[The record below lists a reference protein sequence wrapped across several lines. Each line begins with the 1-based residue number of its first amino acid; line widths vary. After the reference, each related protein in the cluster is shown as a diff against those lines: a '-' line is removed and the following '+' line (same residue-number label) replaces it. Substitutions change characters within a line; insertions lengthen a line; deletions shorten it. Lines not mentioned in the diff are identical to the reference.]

1 MKANKILFIFLV
13 FNIKSYLN
21 QDNNSNLKKI
31 RNLWVDPM
39 EYEKRDNG
47 DDNNSLKRCTK
58 SSFKYFSFIL
68 SGAPVTFDHSVNVGN
83 VVS

>member
-1 MKANKILFIFLV
+1 MKANKILFVFLV

>member
-1 MKANKILFIFLV
+1 
-13 FNIKSYLN
+13 
-21 QDNNSNLKKI
+21 
-31 RNLWVDPM
+31 M

>member
-1 MKANKILFIFLV
+1 MKVNKILFIFLV

>member
-21 QDNNSNLKKI
+21 QDNKSNLKKI

>member
-1 MKANKILFIFLV
+1 MKAYKILFIFLV
-13 FNIKSYLN
+13 FNIKSYFN
-21 QDNNSNLKKI
+21 QDNNSNLKNL

-39 EYEKRDNG
+39 EYEKRNNA
-47 DDNNSLKRCTK
+47 DDNNSLKHCTK

-68 SGAPVTFDHSVNVGN
+68 SGAPVTFDHSVNIGN

>member
-1 MKANKILFIFLV
+1 MKANKILFVFLV

-21 QDNNSNLKKI
+21 QDNKSNLKKI

>member
-1 MKANKILFIFLV
+1 MKVNKILFIFLV

-47 DDNNSLKRCTK
+47 DDNNSLKHCTK